1 MGIGYG
7 QTECYFPTCTKPCS
21 LSATFMKPLKTTIIL
36 LLTCVTCVGQKSSSD
51 TFLTR
56 QDQMSATVNDNDF
69 LTAAKGVEVYLK
81 SLLSDTIY
89 DSHIQLNWEKSNKAA
104 FEVRLGD
111 TFNSKVLERHTYY
124 NIHYYLLDKGD
135 TLSYF
140 DLLVDSTGKPT
151 SYDKDFAF
159 SSPTNLILSFR
170 NLFPNKFKIGFAK
183 AVAIGQQHGF
193 DTKPF
198 LNCATSNKQGVYWS
212 FSKKYPGGKRKLMNI
227 NAKTGAIKE
236 FYMPVLEQ

>member
-1 MGIGYG
+1 
-7 QTECYFPTCTKPCS
+7 
-21 LSATFMKPLKTTIIL
+21 MKTLKATIIL
-36 LLTCVTCVGQKSSSD
+36 LLTSVISFGQRNLGD
-51 TFLTR
+51 TFLI
-56 QDQMSATVNDNDF
+56 QHDEMKVAVNDKNF
-69 LTAAKGVEVYLK
+69 LKAAKGAEIYLK
-81 SLLSDTIY
+81 SLLHDTIY
-89 DSHIQLNWEKSNKAA
+89 KRHIRLNLGQSTKAA
-104 FEVRLGD
+104 IEVRLGD

-183 AVAIGQQHGF
+183 AIAIGQQHGF
-193 DTKPF
+193 GTKPF
-198 LNCATSNKQGVYWS
+198 LNSVTLNKPGVYWS
-212 FSKKYPGGKRKLMNI
+212 FSKRYPDGKRKLMDI